1 MNDSTHKEGE
11 GDAELK
17 GKPFDEVCE
26 LIKDDDRVTGS
37 VYKKPDGGAGRW
49 SFCFGFGPTEY
60 TEQELLA
67 TIVAEYGPGEYPV
80 QFKSPNKTNRPE
92 IRWHKHMHV
101 QARRLGALQTATPP
115 APAAVAA
122 TGFEAFAVS
131 IETQMRALAA
141 ALEKVA
147 KQEPSEQKTTID
159 FVKELGAI
167 KDLFSDNRQS
177 ALEQFKDAM
186 ELRKLIKD
194 DDDNG
199 GGDPL
204 SLAIKSLTPAIE
216 RGVSALAE
224 KEADQVRRPG
234 APAPEAIPDEPAP
247 VAEPPLEQDPE
258 VRINYA
264 YQLFAERFL
273 PGVLQLAE
281 TGQEP
286 EQVAEYLVRLIG
298 TDEQTIE
305 MVGLVIMQDDMVLRL
320 AKANARVLQFTA
332 WLDAVADWVA
342 HALWPATNPP
352 PEPFSATNDATLD
365 ESDQGGGINDAE
377 STGAEPAEP
386 TASGE
391 PLPDAKPSSD
401 APRTG
406 DDNDA

>member
-1 MNDSTHKEGE
+1 QS
-11 GDAELK
+11 
-17 GKPFDEVCE
+17 
-26 LIKDDDRVTGS
+26 
-37 VYKKPDGGAGRW
+37 
-49 SFCFGFGPTEY
+49 
-60 TEQELLA
+60 
-67 TIVAEYGPGEYPV
+67 
-80 QFKSPNKTNRPE
+80 
-92 IRWHKHMHV
+92 
-101 QARRLGALQTATPP
+101 ATPP
-115 APAAVAA
+115 TAAPAIAS
-122 TGFEAFAVS
+122 TGVEALTIA
-131 IETQMRALAA
+131 IESQGRALEAV
-141 ALEKVA
+141 LEKLA
-147 KQEPSEQKTTID
+147 KPDAPEPKTTID

-204 SLAIKSLTPAIE
+204 SLAIKSLTPAIT
-216 RGVSALAE
+216 RGISALEE

-234 APAPEAIPDEPAP
+234 APAAEAPSPDAPEP
-247 VAEPPLEQDPE
+247 VAEPTLEQDPE

-286 EQVAEYLVRLIG
+286 KQVAEYLVRLIG
-298 TDEQTIE
+298 NDEQTIE
-305 MVGLVIMQDDMVLRL
+305 TVGLVIMQDDMVLRL

-342 HALWPATNPP
+342 HALWPATNPAP
-352 PEPFSATNDATLD
+352 QPLSATNDATLD
-365 ESDQGGGINDAE
+365 ESDQAGGINDAE

-391 PLPDAKPSSD
+391 PLPDAEPSPD